1 MVSFEVSG
9 KFKWALCSMRDCGH
23 CQAVLY
29 LLLNVRILSIRAVAA
44 KAASVSNLSLR
55 RDVTIAVKMK
65 T

>member
-1 MVSFEVSG
+1 
-9 KFKWALCSMRDCGH
+9 MRDCGH